1 MVHVLATR
9 DIADE
14 AERRNEE
21 GGRMYKPI
29 LVMTRDIADEAERR
43 NSETVLFIYHSIT
56 LSIISSCLGMK
67 SQYRSITL
75 RVLRL
80 SIPPT

>member
-1 MVHVLATR
+1 MYKAILVMTR

-29 LVMTRDIADEAERR
+29 LVMTRDIAETRLRR
-43 NSETVLFIYHSIT
+43 NSETVLFIYHSVT

-67 SQYRSITL
+67 SQCNS
-75 RVLRL
+75 
-80 SIPPT
+80 